1 MFGGRKVPR
10 GLGSTSEHWGGKK
23 SFIAQIEM
31 RTLLYNYK
39 LHFEYVIYIY
49 TFNNLYIYISLLSI
63 ISYIYNYIYMHITSS
78 FRCHWPLCILLLPSG
93 RIAMLLPNVVAFP
106 LRQIFK
112 LGTLATRNLPAVG
125 PCSRLRRWPN
135 IVYRDWIY
143 TQIVHWIC

>member
-1 MFGGRKVPR
+1 
-10 GLGSTSEHWGGKK
+10 
-23 SFIAQIEM
+23 
-31 RTLLYNYK
+31 
-39 LHFEYVIYIY
+39 
-49 TFNNLYIYISLLSI
+49 
-63 ISYIYNYIYMHITSS
+63 MHITTS